1 MLQFKSELQS
11 GDGVQVPEIT
21 LHVSPYRLSQLL
33 LVMRIL
39 VPVNTAAV
47 DPAPWV
53 KAAEY
58 TSNVEI
64 LTWQG
69 LVGSNS
75 EWQERYAVVYRG
87 TLYFMQSEGSP
98 FIMRQ
103 VALWQGR
110 RVLPLPAEMTGVRSL
125 HARSDSAGQSPVHFP
140 PGSAGLPTQ
149 DVVSKDTW

>member
-1 MLQFKSELQS
+1 M
-11 GDGVQVPEIT
+11 
-21 LHVSPYRLSQLL
+21 
-33 LVMRIL
+33 L

-69 LVGSNS
+69 LVGTNS
-75 EWQERYAVVYRG
+75 EWQERFAVVYRG

-110 RVLPLPAEMTGVRSL
+110 RMLPLSLEETGAEHLQQRS
-125 HARSDSAGQSPVHFP
+125 
-140 PGSAGLPTQ
+140 
-149 DVVSKDTW
+149 

>member
-1 MLQFKSELQS
+1 LS
-11 GDGVQVPEIT
+11 GDVVQVPEIT
-21 LHVSPYRLSQLL
+21 LHVSPYRLTQLL

-39 VPVNTAAV
+39 VPANTAAV

-110 RVLPLPAEMTGVRSL
+110 RVLPLPVEMTGVSSNLAILFHICLIFRPQYAAEYEVTRCACSC
-125 HARSDSAGQSPVHFP
+125 V
-140 PGSAGLPTQ
+140 
-149 DVVSKDTW
+149 